1 VYVTLNGY
9 RNDHFEAYVYKSE
22 DFGQTWIRLGQNLP
36 AEPVNV
42 IREDAVSSKLLY
54 LGTDAGAYASI
65 DGGATFQPF
74 VKGLPHTIPVHDI
87 AVQERE
93 QEIVLGTHGRSLY
106 IGKVGELQ
114 GKK

>member
-1 VYVTLNGY
+1 
-9 RNDHFEAYVYKSE
+9 VYKSE